1 MKISKYLAYMSI
13 FLLGLSSCKKEN
25 QKAEEQQMID
35 QQGPLVTNASD
46 NWKPIPNQ
54 YIVTYKNGSA
64 ATADVNNAAN
74 YSLREAAIRNHI
86 QLLFEKHSISSQN
99 LIKTFHSGISGFSAV
114 LSQDEVKKLQS
125 EADVE
130 NIEPD
135 RIVHLSN
142 NLVTTASQST
152 QKLPWGIKKT
162 GSADGTGK
170 TCWIIDTGIDFTHP
184 DLNADQA
191 RSKSFLSTD
200 SSAADMN
207 GHGTHVAGIIGA
219 KDNNFGVIGVAP
231 NASLIALRAL
241 DANGSGNL
249 SDVIA
254 AVNWASAHA
263 KAGDVVNMSIGGSDD
278 SPTLNSA
285 VYNASMKGIYFA
297 IAAGND
303 GKSATLNSPGNVN
316 STYICTVSAMNSN
329 DNFASFSNF
338 GNPPIDWCAPGVGIL
353 STYMGSRY
361 AILSGTSMATP
372 HVAGLLLLDGQ
383 NIKSSGSVKNDPDR
397 QPDKMAHL

>member
-1 MKISKYLAYMSI
+1 MGI

-25 QKAEEQQMID
+25 QKAEEQQMTD
-35 QQGPLVTNASD
+35 QQGPLVRNAYD

-54 YIVTYKNGSA
+54 YIVTYKNGS
-64 ATADVNNAAN
+64 TVPEETNNTTTYAQ
-74 YSLREAAIRNHI
+74 REAVVQNHT
-86 QLLFEKHSISSQN
+86 QLLFERHKISSQN
-99 LIKTFHSGISGFSAV
+99 IIKTFNSGIRGFAAV
-114 LSQDEVKKLQS
+114 LNQDELKKIHA
-125 EADVE
+125 EAEIE
-130 NIEPD
+130 NVEPD

-142 NLVTTASQST
+142 ILLSTYSQST
-152 QKLPWGIKKT
+152 QVLPWGIKKV

-184 DLNADQA
+184 DLNVDIA

-200 SSAADMN
+200 NSAADMN

-219 KDNNFGVIGVAP
+219 KDNDLGVIGVAP
-231 NASLIALRAL
+231 NASLVSLRAL

-254 AVNWASAHA
+254 AVNWVSSYA
-263 KAGDVVNMSIGGSDD
+263 KTGDVVNMSIGGTNN
-278 SPTLNSA
+278 SPTLDNA

-303 GKSATLNSPGNVN
+303 AESATLSSPGNVN
-316 STYICTVSAMNSN
+316 SPYISTVSAMNCN

-338 GNPPIDWCAPGVGIL
+338 GNPPIDWCAPGVGIF
-353 STYMGSRY
+353 STYMGGKY
-361 AILSGTSMATP
+361 ATLSGTSMATP

-383 NIKSSGSVKNDPDR
+383 HIKSSGYVKNDPDG
-397 QPDKMAHL
+397 QPDKIAHL